1 METQGTIKKINDVV
15 KISETFS
22 KVEFLLITD
31 EETAYPQ
38 SIQFCI
44 TNDRIEKLAPFN
56 VGDFVKV
63 HFSVRGK
70 EYKNDEGK
78 ETNINTLD
86 VFRITKL

>member
-1 METQGTIKKINDVV
+1 MKAQGTIKKINDVV
-15 KISETFS
+15 KVSETFS
-22 KVEFLLITD
+22 KVEFLLTTD
-31 EETAYPQ
+31 EDTAYPQ

-56 VGDFVKV
+56 VGDSVIV
-63 HFSVRGK
+63 DFSLRGK

-78 ETNINTLD
+78 EININTLD